1 MMSLKNQALVFNFIS
16 FALLFIFMRYVI
28 IDYFSLVSLMK
39 SIISAVIA
47 TILAPKFMV
56 SKTNEGSKLML
67 KWIFIKGFK
76 TL

>member
-1 MMSLKNQALVFNFIS
+1 MSLKNRALVFNFIS
-16 FALLFIFMRYVI
+16 FALLFIFTRYVI
-28 IDYFSLVSLMK
+28 IDYFSLATLTK

-56 SKTNEGSKLML
+56 SKTKEGSKLML